1 MSKVYPA
8 PLPEG
13 YDDKQRDVRPYQRRK
28 AFVKK
33 KVKITFC
40 LDADSESEAESL
52 QSQLADHLKSGKP
65 VEDFRVYG

>member
-1 MSKVYPA
+1 MLDNGLSA
-8 PLPEG
+8 GTRRDPEPF
-13 YDDKQRDVRPYQRRK
+13 KRRK

-40 LDADSESEAESL
+40 LDADSESEALSL
-52 QSQLADHLKSGKP
+52 QKQLADHLKSGKP